1 VPTNNS
7 WQPSPGPND
16 INFYQY
22 GAIITN
28 TFVRPPVTQSPIPS
42 PNPTVTAM
50 YAANVAI
57 TIYATSGHTFALTG
71 QTGLVDFSAT
81 ESDAWVLGEHK
92 TITTLSDTYYSWVTN
107 ASNSSLTNV
116 YVVGSVAQRAAGTV
130 NQSTFSTIYYPGSG
144 PETNGLIDVVPEPA
158 KTGQDVPVG
167 PPNDASLKT
176 IEQDADGQVTTRTV
190 NGDGSYV
197 ETVDYPDGTKASATE
212 TKTGTAVYS
221 LPLGGAKTNST
232 VQVFAPVSG
241 NIPIQVSYAAGAFGD
256 PNARQVNWSIPS
268 WYPSPF
274 ALYSQTFENK
284 GPTALPGSGLG
295 FPSPNPTST
304 PVCAYSNTPDL
315 PNIKNKPYSNKLV
328 QTTQRVDTVFGE
340 FETETTNTWNTLGVG
355 LTCAE
360 TVDVVNQ
367 YYDYT
372 GQSYVIP
379 SYQSTPQQIST
390 YDYQIGLGN
399 ATIATSSY
407 RFSRSGVRMRQNGYS
422 ATRQGA
428 GMNRTMGRSTMGRA
442 GTMGSGSSSANSP
455 FLLVRTL
462 NQQIRISLERER
474 ISRHA
479 MFWRQIKALG
489 RRKFL

>member
-1 VPTNNS
+1 MPTNNS

-28 TFVRPPVTQSPIPS
+28 TFVRPPVTQSPLPS
-42 PNPTVTAM
+42 PNPTVSAQ

-71 QTGLVDFSAT
+71 QSGLVDFSAT
-81 ESDAWVLGEHK
+81 ECDAWVEGDHK
-92 TITTLSDTYYSWVTN
+92 TIITLSDTYYSWVPN

-144 PETNGLIDVVPEPA
+144 PETNGLVDVVPEPT

-167 PPNDASLKT
+167 PPNDASIKT

-190 NGDGSYV
+190 NPDGSYL

-212 TKTGTAVYS
+212 TKTGTAAYS
-221 LPLGGAKTNST
+221 LPLGGAKSNST
-232 VQVFAPVSG
+232 RANLRTGQRKHSDSGELRGRRVRQPECAPSELEHPILVSVAVRAVLADFREQRPDGATGQRPGVRSRAEPNVYTGLRVQQP
-241 NIPIQVSYAAGAFGD
+241 AGPAEHQGK
-256 PNARQVNWSIPS
+256 
-268 WYPSPF
+268 PF
-274 ALYSQTFENK
+274 
-284 GPTALPGSGLG
+284 
-295 FPSPNPTST
+295 
-304 PVCAYSNTPDL
+304 
-315 PNIKNKPYSNKLV
+315 SNKLV

-340 FETETTNTWNTLGVG
+340 YETETTNTWNTQGVG

-390 YDYQIGLGN
+390 YDYQIGLGTRRSRRRRTGSA
-399 ATIATSSY
+399 ATAC
-407 RFSRSGVRMRQNGYS
+407 
-422 ATRQGA
+422 A
-428 GMNRTMGRSTMGRA
+428 
-442 GTMGSGSSSANSP
+442 
-455 FLLVRTL
+455 
-462 NQQIRISLERER
+462 
-474 ISRHA
+474 
-479 MFWRQIKALG
+479 
-489 RRKFL
+489 